1 MTTSIN
7 LPDDLSRLLRKRARR
22 QHLSLEQYVID
33 ALREISVDTSLA
45 LDKPQAMSEL
55 EELVKRI
62 GSMPTNPSAITE
74 PGGWLAEV
82 LAAQPEDPTFVL
94 DEWERDWSDVEREL
108 RRIEMEDAL
117 ADLRAGT

>member
-33 ALREISVDTSLA
+33 ALREMSVDTSLA

-74 PGGWLAEV
+74 PRGSLADV
-82 LAAQPEDPTFVL
+82 LAAQPEDPTFIL

>member
-74 PGGWLAEV
+74 PRGSLADV
-82 LAAQPEDPTFVL
+82 LAAQPEDPTFIL

>member
-7 LPDDLSRLLRKRARR
+7 LPDDLSRLLRKRAQR
-22 QHLSLEQYVID
+22 QHLSLEEYVID
-33 ALREISVDTSLA
+33 ALREMSVDAYLA
-45 LDKPQAMSEL
+45 LDKPQAMAEL

-62 GSMPTNPSAITE
+62 GSTPSNPSSITE
-74 PGGWLAEV
+74 PRGTLADA

-117 ADLRAGT
+117 ADLRAEP